1 MVGPVI
7 LTSLTD
13 VEERSLALES
23 RAFSRPGKRHLL
35 WAMPD
40 TTWERLLR
48 WALVVAL
55 VLVGVLR
62 GTGRI

>member
-1 MVGPVI
+1 MVGPVV

-13 VEERSLALES
+13 VEERSLALET

-40 TTWERLLR
+40 RTWERVLR
-48 WALVVAL
+48 WVLLAGFVGLVAI
-55 VLVGVLR
+55 
-62 GTGRI
+62 RIAGLL